1 MKLNTVN
8 NAELYKDIVQTTWRV
23 DGNPNEIKAKGYI
36 TEATDKAIAEGGIK
50 TRFQQYL
57 VRFRN
62 ILGNNTLDFTKP
74 DHTLD
79 TSVLNN
85 YVKGSKTRMSTFNLV
100 GQNPVDFVKNAAERR
115 YGNQKWVRTA
125 SAIAGTVLGATL
137 LAQLCFGKI
146 RNPHNIE
153 KKVEDGSNN

>member
-1 MKLNTVN
+1 MKKRSLLEEN
-8 NAELYKDIVQTTWRV
+8 
-23 DGNPNEIKAKGYI
+23 KGSI
-36 TEATDKAIAEGGIK
+36 NKATDKAIAEGSIK

-62 ILGNNTLDFTKP
+62 ILGNNTLDFPKP

>member
-1 MKLNTVN
+1 MNTKYVEKIS
-8 NAELYKDIVQTTWRV
+8 AQF
-23 DGNPNEIKAKGYI
+23 G
-36 TEATDKAIAEGGIK
+36 
-50 TRFQQYL
+50 
-57 VRFRN
+57 
-62 ILGNNTLDFTKP
+62 LDFTKP
-74 DHTLD
+74 YHIIDGNAPKQYTK
-79 TSVLNN
+79 SEI
-85 YVKGSKTRMSTFNLV
+85 TRMSKFNLV
-100 GQNPVDFVKNAAERR
+100 AQNSVDLVKNAAERR